1 MIRPRHAFVTSKH
14 VVHATPGY
22 FVISPIVDSGRV
34 TRVFHAPVI
43 AWAIEPETYQPYPIT
58 LDGIVEDDP
67 VVLQPD
73 GSVES
78 LGRTSFSSIAEWL
91 IDVQDSINKKKAK

>member
-1 MIRPRHAFVTSKH
+1 MIRPPHAFCTSKH

-22 FVISPIVDSGRV
+22 FVISPIVDASRI
-34 TRVFHAPVI
+34 TRVFQAPVI
-43 AWAIEPETYQPYPIT
+43 AWAIEPESYQPYPIT

-67 VVLQPD
+67 VVLQPN

-78 LGRTSFSSIAEWL
+78 LGRTSYASIAEWL
-91 IDVQDSINKKKAK
+91 VDVQDAINRKKA